1 MNLSM
6 RHQTHQ
12 RHNLFRKITILA
24 AAFALPA
31 LAATAAPTGQPL
43 AVMGPANAWQP
54 LFNGTDLTGWESF
67 IGKPLAKSNVPGA
80 EKDAKG
86 NYTKVLG
93 LNNDPL
99 HCFTVVTVD
108 GAPAIRV
115 SGEGTGALGTKENFS
130 NYHLRFQFKWGEKN
144 YAAKPTDKTPRPKGG
159 GMIYH
164 AHGDFGALNGI
175 WMNALQY
182 QLCEGSCAAFIIQ
195 GDSTGLI
202 KTRAGGNPKKPVY
215 DPAGQ
220 PTLISLA
227 VPECFLPENFEK
239 PAGEWNTFEIIALG
253 DKVIH
258 VLNGH
263 VVARVENL
271 RKGAGEKAEPLTS
284 GHIQLQMESAE
295 EFFRNIEIRSID
307 AIPAEYAEGK

>member
-1 MNLSM
+1 M
-6 RHQTHQ
+6 
-12 RHNLFRKITILA
+12 FRKITILA
-24 AAFALPA
+24 TALALPT
-31 LAATAAPTGQPL
+31 LAATAAPT
-43 AVMGPANAWQP
+43 APASVWRP
-54 LFNGTDLTGWESF
+54 LFNGTDLTGWESY
-67 IGKPLAKSNVPGA
+67 IGKPLRTSNVPNA

-164 AHGDFGALNGI
+164 AHGDFGALSGI

-182 QLCEGSCAAFIIQ
+182 QIAEGSCGAFIIQ

-202 KTRAGGNPKKPVY
+202 KTRAGGNLKKPVY
-215 DPAGQ
+215 DPAGE

-263 VVARVENL
+263 VVARADHLSRTIKNAD
-271 RKGAGEKAEPLTS
+271 GTTTTEPLTS

-307 AIPAEYAEGK
+307 AIPVEYAEGK